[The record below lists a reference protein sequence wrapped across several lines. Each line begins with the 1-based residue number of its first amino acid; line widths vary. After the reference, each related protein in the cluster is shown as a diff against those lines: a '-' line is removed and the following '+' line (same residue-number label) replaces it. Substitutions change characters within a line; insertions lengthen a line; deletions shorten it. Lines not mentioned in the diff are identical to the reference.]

1 MEKIERHMAELS
13 NTDFTYSLAQRLLQE
28 ARYEQAIA
36 ALSQRIES
44 QPDDRM
50 ARLLLLLA
58 NISQFGTGPFNRQIE
73 EVRLF
78 VNLSSNERN
87 VVRQIFLVCFQHAE
101 RDGQTIQKMVFQRL
115 IRRLMLNQPLDISI
129 SEAREI
135 EQSDEPSST
144 LGAPAILPS
153 TARSSAAAI
162 PEPFTAAPRRLHR
175 WDEYALI
182 GAGAMIVIV
191 LLGFYFKSAHRTPVA
206 HNPAQ
211 LLSLISGDDI
221 DTDSAADR
229 PRPAV
234 ILAPS
239 FTAEPTRIL
248 LVKQLEGLN
257 QAYARWTDA
266 DPNTSGTVVLKLKIE
281 PSGKVTRIEEIVSR
295 LSEHRFLEV
304 IIAEAKLWKLPHRG
318 TTATEV
324 SVPLIFNPRA
334 VEATQ
339 QVAARQLPEADLPAP
354 QPVAAHTNFA
364 LEEAESLAP
373 QLPMVTKKEPAIRRR
388 GIRPP
393 ERSEDTEIA
402 TVSRQRSDAP
412 EKLAVNDQRP
422 ALPAAEI
429 ETEIA
434 RAAAL
439 KNEPRFA
446 ADAIEN
452 VGRGMRV
459 TVLSKERD
467 WIQVKVKSSGAVGYL
482 RKEYLAAFHS
492 PR

>member
-1 MEKIERHMAELS
+1 
-13 NTDFTYSLAQRLLQE
+13 
-28 ARYEQAIA
+28 
-36 ALSQRIES
+36 
-44 QPDDRM
+44 
-50 ARLLLLLA
+50 
-58 NISQFGTGPFNRQIE
+58 
-73 EVRLF
+73 
-78 VNLSSNERN
+78 
-87 VVRQIFLVCFQHAE
+87 
-101 RDGQTIQKMVFQRL
+101 
-115 IRRLMLNQPLDISI
+115 
-129 SEAREI
+129 
-135 EQSDEPSST
+135 
-144 LGAPAILPS
+144 
-153 TARSSAAAI
+153 
-162 PEPFTAAPRRLHR
+162 
-175 WDEYALI
+175 
-182 GAGAMIVIV
+182 
-191 LLGFYFKSAHRTPVA
+191 
-206 HNPAQ
+206 
-211 LLSLISGDDI
+211 
-221 DTDSAADR
+221 
-229 PRPAV
+229 
-234 ILAPS
+234 
-239 FTAEPTRIL
+239 
-248 LVKQLEGLN
+248 
-257 QAYARWTDA
+257 
-266 DPNTSGTVVLKLKIE
+266 VLKLKIE
-281 PSGKVTRIEEIVSR
+281 PSGKVTRIEEVVSR

-304 IIAEAKLWKLPHRG
+304 IIAEAKSWKLPHRG

-393 ERSEDTEIA
+393 ERSEDMELA

-412 EKLAVNDQRP
+412 EKLAVNVQRP